1 MIRSLTIDEQTAFQQ
16 ATRLLE
22 GAQSVLVVTHENPD
36 GDAIG
41 SLLGVANM
49 LDALGK
55 QVTAAVDKG
64 VPSFLKFL
72 PQQERILG
80 GLVHGTWDLLIF
92 VDCGDD
98 MRAGKVGEYGK
109 AHAQTVLN
117 IDHHPSNPRFGNVA
131 LVLDELA
138 STAEIVFLWW
148 QSMGLSYGREVALP
162 LLTGIVTDTLGF
174 RTSATQ
180 ASTLEMAVQLMQCG
194 ASLPEVMARTL
205 GSRTHAEF
213 ELWKRIA
220 QTSVV
225 QDGVGYAFVRK
236 ADAEA
241 VGLPEV
247 TDADFV
253 QFLISVDEVRVAATF
268 KERTD
273 GKIGVSMRA
282 VLGYNVVEIAQ
293 QFGGGGHV
301 QAAGVSMEGT
311 LESVSAQVLP
321 LLQEAVSK
329 GTLRFA

>member
-1 MIRSLTIDEQTAFQQ
+1 MTLFLTTDEQQAFSQ

-64 VPSFLKFL
+64 VPSFLHFL
-72 PQQERILG
+72 PQQERVLG
-80 GLVHGTWDLLIF
+80 TLEQGDWDLLIF

-109 AHAQTVLN
+109 AHSQAVLN
-117 IDHHPSNPRFGNVA
+117 VDHHPSNPRFGNVA
-131 LVLDELA
+131 LVLDTLA
-138 STAEIVFLWW
+138 SNAEIVFLWW
-148 QSMGLSYGREVALP
+148 HSMGLTYGREVALP

-174 RTSATQ
+174 RTSSTQ
-180 ASTLEMAVQLMQCG
+180 ARTLEVAVQLIQRG

-205 GSRTHAEF
+205 GARSRAEF

-220 QTSVV
+220 QTAVV
-225 QDGVGYAFVRK
+225 KDGVGYAFVRE
-236 ADAEA
+236 ADAHA
-241 VGLPEV
+241 VGLSEA

-253 QFLISVDEVRVAATF
+253 QFLISVEDVRIAVTF
-268 KERTD
+268 KERSD

-282 VLGYNVVEIAQ
+282 KLGYSVVEVALA
-293 QFGGGGHV
+293 FGGGGHV
-301 QAAGVSMEGT
+301 QAAGMAVEGT

-321 LLQEAVSK
+321 LLQEAVNK